1 MSELEIL
8 ESPTSYVN
16 LINLYRKNK
25 ALIEKGTTYNYIDI
39 KEQEKITT
47 KKEVEANLIPTALV
61 ISCGYSI
68 DMLGGDHK
76 YIKPNKR

>member
-47 KKEVEANLIPTALV
+47 KKEVEA
-61 ISCGYSI
+61 
-68 DMLGGDHK
+68 
-76 YIKPNKR
+76 